1 MKLWRNG
8 EEGKAMQ
15 NDLHSATADELKAV
29 LLAIKVV
36 IKTPENSVPVP
47 IELHKVARVLHYVLR
62 PQSIR
67 LERITIN

>member
-29 LLAIKVV
+29 LLAIKVM
-36 IKTPENSVPVP
+36 IKTLENSVPVP
-47 IELHKVARVLHYVLR
+47 IELHRACHALSYRLR
-62 PQSIR
+62 PKAIR

>member
-1 MKLWRNG
+1 
-8 EEGKAMQ
+8 MQ

-29 LLAIKVV
+29 LRSRVV
-36 IKTPENSVPVP
+36 IKTLENSVPVP
-47 IELHKVARVLHYVLR
+47 IELHKVARVLHQALK

>member
-8 EEGKAMQ
+8 EEGTIQ

-36 IKTPENSVPVP
+36 IKTLENSVPVP
-47 IELHKVARVLHYVLR
+47 AKCPKSITLVRV
-62 PQSIR
+62 
-67 LERITIN
+67 TIN